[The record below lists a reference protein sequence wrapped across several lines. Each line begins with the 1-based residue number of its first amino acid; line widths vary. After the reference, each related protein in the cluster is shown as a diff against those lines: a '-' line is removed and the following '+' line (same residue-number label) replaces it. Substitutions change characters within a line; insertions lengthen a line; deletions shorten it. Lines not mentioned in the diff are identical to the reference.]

1 MSQISEY
8 NSIMPIIIM
17 EKTDYIYQ
25 KVYLTQINWDSFL
38 FGTVMKY
45 LWSMES

>member
-17 EKTDYIYQ
+17 KLKAGNMYQ
-25 KVYLTQINWDSFL
+25 KVYLTLYKLEL
-38 FGTVMKY
+38 FSVGNVFKFC
-45 LWSMES
+45 